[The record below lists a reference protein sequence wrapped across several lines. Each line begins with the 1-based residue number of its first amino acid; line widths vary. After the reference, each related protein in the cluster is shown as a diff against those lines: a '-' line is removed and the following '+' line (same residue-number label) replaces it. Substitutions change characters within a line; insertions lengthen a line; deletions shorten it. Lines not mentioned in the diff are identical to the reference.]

1 MGILRLDVL
10 STFNNITYVIT
21 YDLVNYILFSVSSV
35 NGVFFFSWNAA
46 KKMFLNN
53 SYAYEGSKM
62 Q

>member
-35 NGVFFFSWNAA
+35 NGFFFSWNAA
-46 KKMFLNN
+46 KKNVPEQLLRL
-53 SYAYEGSKM
+53 
-62 Q
+62 